1 MITPAVRDRV
11 AAFVADLDRS
21 PVAPHVLGV
30 VLSGSAARGEE
41 IWRDGELCGDI
52 DLMILTR
59 YTDPRRTADIE
70 RVMAPHRPAG
80 IDGGPVPLGPLA
92 RHHTL
97 SFHEARANGVVV
109 HGDVDLAR
117 LIPAGDPAA
126 LPLWEA
132 VRVLANR
139 LVEHVKLAEGRVPA
153 HRVAAKSYEAL
164 AEAYLVGERR
174 YRPSY
179 RARLEEILRSPP
191 DAPQDVVAGMVA
203 ALRNRLEGGPD
214 LHDTEAARA
223 HLMDGLAT
231 AASRYTGKNG
241 TAGQQLAW
249 LGRRQRHLAHRLY
262 WLARSL
268 RRGRLSEVDVD
279 PIIRVWQRTA
289 ALVTNGST
297 VDDRRRLLD
306 DWRACPQIL
315 EAR

>member
-1 MITPAVRDRV
+1 MITPAVQERV

-52 DLMILTR
+52 DLMVLTR
-59 YTDPRRTADIE
+59 HTDPRRTADIE
-70 RVMAPHRPAG
+70 RVMAPHRAAG

-109 HGDVDLAR
+109 HGDIDLAR
-117 LIPAGDPAA
+117 LIPAGNPAD

-132 VRVLANR
+132 IRVLANR
-139 LVEHVKLAEGRVPA
+139 LVEHVKLADGRAPA

-164 AEAYLVGERR
+164 AEAYLIGEHR

-179 RARLEEILRSPP
+179 RARLDELVSAPP
-191 DAPQDVVAGMVA
+191 QAPPGVVAGMVA
-203 ALRNRLEGGPD
+203 ALRNRLDGGPD
-214 LHDTEAARA
+214 LLDTDLART
-223 HLMDGLAT
+223 HLVDGLAT
-231 AASRYTGKNG
+231 AASRYTGKKG
-241 TAGQQLAW
+241 TAGEQLEW
-249 LGRRQRHLAHRLY
+249 LARHQRHWKHRAY

-268 RRGRLSEVDVD
+268 RRGQLSEVDAD
-279 PIIRVWQRTA
+279 PIIRVWQRT
-289 ALVTNGST
+289 LRLTGRQST
-297 VDDRRRLLD
+297 VDERRRLLD

>member
-1 MITPAVRDRV
+1 VITPAVQERV

-41 IWRDGELCGDI
+41 IWRDGQLYGDI

-59 YTDPRRTADIE
+59 HTDPRRTADIE
-70 RVMAPHRPAG
+70 RVMAPHRAAG

-109 HGDVDLAR
+109 HGDIDLAR
-117 LIPAGDPAA
+117 LIPARNPAD

-132 VRVLANR
+132 IRVLANR
-139 LVEHVKLAEGRVPA
+139 LVEHVKLADGRAPA

-164 AEAYLVGERR
+164 AEAYLIGEHR

-179 RARLEEILRSPP
+179 RARLDELVSAPP
-191 DAPQDVVAGMVA
+191 QAPPGVVAGMVA
-203 ALRNRLEGGPD
+203 ALRNRLDGGPD

-223 HLMDGLAT
+223 HLLDGLAT
-231 AASRYTGKNG
+231 AASRYTGKSG
-241 TAGQQLAW
+241 PAGQQLAW
-249 LGRRQRHLAHRLY
+249 LARRERHWTHRLY

-268 RRGRLSEVDVD
+268 RRGRLCAVGVD
-279 PIIRVWQRTA
+279 PIIGVWQRTVDA
-289 ALVTNGST
+289 VTIGST
-297 VDDRRRLLD
+297 VDERRRLLD

-315 EAR
+315 EER

>member
-1 MITPAVRDRV
+1 VITPAVRDRV
-11 AAFVADLDRS
+11 GAFVADLARS

-41 IWRDGELCGDI
+41 IWRDGQLYGDI
-52 DLMILTR
+52 DLMILIR
-59 YTDPRRTADIE
+59 HTDPRRTADVE
-70 RVMAPHRPAG
+70 RVMAPHRAAG
-80 IDGGPVPLGPLA
+80 IDGGPVPIGPLA

-97 SFHEARANGVVV
+97 AFHEARANGVVV
-109 HGDVDLAR
+109 HGEVDLAR

-126 LPLWEA
+126 LPPWEA

-139 LVEHVKLAEGRVPA
+139 LVEHVKLAEGRTPA
-153 HRVAAKSYEAL
+153 NRVAAKSYEAL

-179 RARLEEILRSPP
+179 RARLEEIVRRPP
-191 DAPQDVVAGMVA
+191 DAPADVVAGMVA
-203 ALRNRLEGGPD
+203 ALRNRLDGGPD

-223 HLMDGLAT
+223 HLLDGLAT
-231 AASRYTGKNG
+231 AASRYTGKSG
-241 TAGQQLAW
+241 PAGQQLAW
-249 LGRRQRHLAHRLY
+249 LARRERHWSHRLY

-268 RRGRLSEVDVD
+268 RRGRLCGLDVD
-279 PIIRVWQRTA
+279 PIIGVWQRTA
-289 ALVTNGST
+289 ALVTTGST
-297 VDDRRRLLD
+297 VDERRRLLD

>member
-1 MITPAVRDRV
+1 MITPAVQERV
-11 AAFVADLDRS
+11 AAFVTDLARS

-52 DLMILTR
+52 DLMVLTR
-59 YTDPRRTADIE
+59 HTDPRRTADVE
-70 RVMAPHRPAG
+70 RVMAPHRAGG

-117 LIPAGDPAA
+117 LIPDGNPAE

-132 VRVLANR
+132 IRVLANR
-139 LVEHVKLAEGRVPA
+139 LVEHVKLADGQAPA

-164 AEAYLVGERR
+164 AEAYLVCEHR

-179 RARLEEILRSPP
+179 RARLDELVTTPP
-191 DAPQDVVAGMVA
+191 AAPPGVVAGMVA
-203 ALRNRLEGGPD
+203 ALRNRLDGGPD
-214 LHDTEAARA
+214 LLDTDLARA
-223 HLMDGLAT
+223 HLVAGLAT
-231 AASRYTGKNG
+231 AACQYTGKRG
-241 TAGQQLAW
+241 AADEQLVW
-249 LGRRQRHLAHRLY
+249 LARHQRHWTHRAY

-279 PIIRVWQRTA
+279 PIIRVWQRTLW
-289 ALVTNGST
+289 LVGRRST
-297 VDDRRRLLD
+297 VDERRLLLD

>member
-1 MITPAVRDRV
+1 MITPAVKERV
-11 AAFVADLDRS
+11 AEFVADLHRS

-59 YTDPRRTADIE
+59 HTDPRRTADVE
-70 RVMAPHRPAG
+70 RVMAPHRAAG

-97 SFHEARANGVVV
+97 AFHEARANGVVV
-109 HGDVDLAR
+109 HGNVDLAR
-117 LIPAGDPAA
+117 LIPAGNPAG

-132 VRVLANR
+132 IRVLANR
-139 LVEHVKLAEGRVPA
+139 LVEHVKLADGRAPA

-164 AEAYLVGERR
+164 AEAYLVCEHR
-174 YRPSY
+174 YKPSY
-179 RARLEEILRSPP
+179 RERLDELVTAPP
-191 DAPQDVVAGMVA
+191 DAPAGVVAGMVA

-214 LHDTEAARA
+214 LLDTGTARA
-223 HLMDGLAT
+223 HLGDGLAT
-231 AASRYTGKNG
+231 AASQYTGKIG
-241 TAGQQLAW
+241 TAEEQLVW
-249 LGRRQRHLAHRLY
+249 LARHQRHWKHRAY

-268 RRGRLSEVDVD
+268 RRGRLSEVDAD
-279 PIIRVWQRTA
+279 PIIRVWQRT
-289 ALVTNGST
+289 LRLTGLQST
-297 VDDRRRLLD
+297 GEERRELLD